1 MAASWGKLSKRSSS
15 SFPSNAQNSTDM
27 QILHKQATERI
38 FGDEGKTE
46 QTLSDALLRI
56 ERSGPNEMHWTIV
69 DLPGLVQN
77 RGNPSTSKRIVTNGD
92 HSDHTNNAKIA
103 KDLVRSF
110 LENERN
116 IVLYVATFFW
126 VVLQSQ
132 SILTIQRWVVDD
144 TDIERHKT
152 LELFQEMPGLQSR
165 TIGVLTKC
173 DRKQETSDDWV
184 SLK

>member
-1 MAASWGKLSKRSSS
+1 MSI
-15 SFPSNAQNSTDM
+15 TE
-27 QILHKQATERI
+27 QATDRI
-38 FGDEGKTE
+38 FGEEGKTD
-46 QTLSDALLRI
+46 QTLSDAILRI

-77 RGNPSTSKRIVTNGD
+77 RGKSSASKRIVTNGD
-92 HSDHTNNAKIA
+92 HSNHTDNAKIA

-116 IVLYVATFFW
+116 IVLYVATSP

-132 SILTIQRWVVDD
+132 SILTIRRWVVDD

-152 LELFQEMPGLQSR
+152 LELFAEIPGLQSR

-173 DRKQETSDDWV
+173 DRKQETSDNWV
-184 SLK
+184 SFK